1 MGWGGVRLLSQTSPI
16 PRSPDGDNKD
26 FYCNGGDDDGK
37 VFISIGLSI
46 MAKVRRP
53 IGCLKC
59 TDSQLSE
66 DDHII
71 PGRRHTTLLL
81 TLFIFTSP

>member
-1 MGWGGVRLLSQTSPI
+1 MSPKSI
-16 PRSPDGDNKD
+16 SVPPFSFILQDIDDGNLDNKD

-71 PGRRHTTLLL
+71 PGHTLHSNIVNLY
-81 TLFIFTSP
+81 